1 MTNLPFIA
9 GSYAVAI
16 VALLGLSVTA
26 WLRHGQARRRLAG
39 LEAANP
45 RRRGPGGINPESRS
59 RVA

>member
-16 VALLGLSVTA
+16 LALLGLSGAA
-26 WLRHGQARRRLAG
+26 WLRHGQARRRLAA

-45 RRRGPGGINPESRS
+45 RRRRAGGGGRG
-59 RVA
+59 A